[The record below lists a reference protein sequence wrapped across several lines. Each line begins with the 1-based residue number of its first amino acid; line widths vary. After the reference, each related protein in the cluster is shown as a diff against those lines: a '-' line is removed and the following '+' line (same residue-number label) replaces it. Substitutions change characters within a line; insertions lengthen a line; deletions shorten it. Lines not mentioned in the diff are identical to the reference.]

1 MKRYVINRVVYD
13 DTVQHSK
20 LSFFCSKQAKELM
33 ILSKLSKSNLPAKKY
48 IGELV
53 NFFFIKECYNYY
65 FLTLKPFDVNNFF
78 LMNLNEFFSIFSKFK
93 TYLEDI
99 LKRKEKIDHRTIIRW
114 SNQILIG
121 IEYLHEKNIIH
132 GDIRPG

>member
-13 DTVQHSK
+13 DTVKHSK
-20 LSFFCSKQAKELM
+20 LIFFCSKQAKELM

-48 IGELV
+48 IGEFV

-65 FLTLKPFDVNNFF
+65 FLTFKPFDVNNFF

>member
-1 MKRYVINRVVYD
+1 
-13 DTVQHSK
+13 
-20 LSFFCSKQAKELM
+20 
-33 ILSKLSKSNLPAKKY
+33 
-48 IGELV
+48 
-53 NFFFIKECYNYY
+53 
-65 FLTLKPFDVNNFF
+65 
-78 LMNLNEFFSIFSKFK
+78 MNLNEFFSIFSKFK

-132 GDIRPG
+132 GDIRPE